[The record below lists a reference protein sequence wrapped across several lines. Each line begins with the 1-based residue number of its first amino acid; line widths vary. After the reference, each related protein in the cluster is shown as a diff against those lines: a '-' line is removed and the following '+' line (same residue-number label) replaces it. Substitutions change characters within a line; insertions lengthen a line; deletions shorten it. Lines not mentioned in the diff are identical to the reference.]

1 MFEVKKAL
9 PVWGATM
16 KNKWNQFAGFYTKL
30 EKPGEVTFRIGGKIL
45 LPLVCGW
52 KHAGFGA
59 GENRRSITA
68 CVDEIRTELK
78 GQAGYRSGSG
88 RSVQTGKILQ

>member
-1 MFEVKKAL
+1 MIRSEGEELRMFEVKKAL

-30 EKPGEVTFRIGGKIL
+30 EKP
-45 LPLVCGW
+45 LVCGW

-59 GENRRSITA
+59 GENRGALLPR
-68 CVDEIRTELK
+68 
-78 GQAGYRSGSG
+78 G
-88 RSVQTGKILQ
+88 

>member
-30 EKPGEVTFRIGGKIL
+30 EKPGEVTFRI
-45 LPLVCGW
+45 
-52 KHAGFGA
+52 AA
-59 GENRRSITA
+59 RSYYRLYVDGNMLASGPARTA
-68 CVDEIRTELK
+68 EHYCRVDEIRTELK
-78 GQAGYRSGSG
+78 GQADIAVEVVG
-88 RSVQTGKILQ
+88 SVQTGKILQ

>member
-1 MFEVKKAL
+1 MIRSEGEELRMFEVKKAL

-59 GENRRSITA
+59 GENRGALLPR
-68 CVDEIRTELK
+68 
-78 GQAGYRSGSG
+78 G
-88 RSVQTGKILQ
+88 